1 MTLYLVHG
9 NTYFERY
16 GYEESLFGAYTTLA
30 QAEAAK
36 IVAENKLKEMIE
48 ENYGIYATY
57 SNDVELQILELK
69 ADELVD
75 IYLGGYIE

>member
-16 GYEESLFGAYTTLA
+16 GYEESLFGVYTTLA

-48 ENYGIYATY
+48 ESPGIYATY
-57 SNDVELQILELK
+57 SNDIELQILELK

-75 IYLGGYIE
+75 IYLGGYTE